1 MTVGLKRKSLN
12 GFGSVSEY
20 CSNGKDLEKSPGNS
34 SKWSPVA
41 LLLGGPVLRSRV
53 GETDLRQRAL
63 QVGIQNV
70 SEGLYCQCVC
80 VGDDPSY

>member
-1 MTVGLKRKSLN
+1 MTVGSTRKTLN
-12 GFGSVSEY
+12 GFCSVSEY
-20 CSNGKDLEKSPGNS
+20 CSNGKDLENGQGDSR
-34 SKWSPVA
+34 KWSPVA

-53 GETDLRQRAL
+53 QATDLRKRAL

-70 SEGLYCQCVC
+70 SEELYYQCVC